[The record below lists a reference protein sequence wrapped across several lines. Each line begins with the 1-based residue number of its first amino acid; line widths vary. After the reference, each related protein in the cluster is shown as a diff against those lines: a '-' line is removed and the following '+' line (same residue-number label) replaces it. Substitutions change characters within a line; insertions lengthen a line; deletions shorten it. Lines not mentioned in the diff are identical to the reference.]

1 MQGDFFDTNIIL
13 YLTDEDPAFVE
24 VSDRLVRDGGTIS
37 TQVLNETV
45 NVLRRKLGFNWDEAR
60 EFLAGIR
67 AKCDVVPVSAA
78 THDLGLAYAELY
90 QLNVYDGMIVAATAL
105 AGCTTLYSEDM
116 HDGLFIDGLTIRNPY
131 AAA

>member
-45 NVLRRKLGFNWDEAR
+45 NVLRR
-60 EFLAGIR
+60 
-67 AKCDVVPVSAA
+67 
-78 THDLGLAYAELY
+78 
-90 QLNVYDGMIVAATAL
+90 
-105 AGCTTLYSEDM
+105 SE
-116 HDGLFIDGLTIRNPY
+116 
-131 AAA
+131 